1 MNKTTILLPENLQK
15 RAKTLAKKRGTTLSG
30 FIRKQ
35 LERAVNEDE
44 SDVVN
49 RKEDPLFSNWKPS
62 DADLPADLSVNHDR
76 YLYGE

>member
-15 RAKTLAKKRGTTLSG
+15 RARKLAKKRGTTLSG

-35 LERAVNEDE
+35 LEQAVSEDD

-49 RKEDPLFSNWKPS
+49 RKDDPLFRNWKPS
-62 DADLPADLSVNHDR
+62 DADLPTDISLNHDR